1 MGFRNKI
8 FDSFKI
14 AKEILQVTG
23 YAEENANYN
32 IFTNSDPFDFYRKIE
47 RSERYMPVTQRGLR
61 KAFTRGLIGIEF
73 FIEMATSLRPLADE
87 AQDIDEITRLL
98 SQQKLTTNPNM
109 HSVTILR
116 NLIKDQN
123 PEIALY
129 AAEGLNTIENAFMEK
144 IQRIK
149 DRITELNDQQNGTE
163 TTDKDNGNNPD
174 GNGTGD
180 GNGNKV
186 KKKIKEKDKYILYYM
201 LGMLY
206 FEFAKLLHGQH
217 LIQLF
222 YLKEAI
228 FCLKTANELKKN
240 NKRILMKLG
249 ESFMLVGRSKTAIKI
264 FTYLFSNNKTDRT
277 LLMKLAECYYNTGD
291 YQNVVT
297 LANLAAKTS
306 IELDEISNLIIY
318 QWLLNT

>member
-1 MGFRNKI
+1 MSFKDII

-14 AKEILQVTG
+14 AKDILSASEPAKGTG
-23 YAEENANYN
+23 NYN
-32 IFTNSDPFDFYRKIE
+32 IFSNNDPFDFYRKIKK
-47 RSERYMPVTQRGLR
+47 SDGYIPVTQRGLR
-61 KAFTRGLIGIEF
+61 KAFTRGIAGIEF

-87 AQDIDEITRLL
+87 AQNIDEITRLL
-98 SQQKLTTNPNM
+98 SQQKLTTNPNL

-129 AAEGLNTIENAFMEK
+129 AAEGLNTIENAFIEK

-149 DRITELNDQQNGTE
+149 DRIKENNKSENITE
-163 TTDKDNGNNPD
+163 TTENNDTDYSGQNDIDKDNG
-174 GNGTGD
+174 
-180 GNGNKV
+180 
-186 KKKIKEKDKYILYYM
+186 KKIKQSIKEKKKYILYYL
-201 LGMLY
+201 LGLLY
-206 FEFAKLLHGQH
+206 YKFAKLLHGQH

-228 FCLKTANELKKN
+228 SSLKAANEINQN
-240 NKRILMKLG
+240 NKRVLTKLG
-249 ESFMLVGRSKTAIKI
+249 ESYMLIGRNKTAIKI
-264 FTYLFSNNKTDRT
+264 FTYLFSGNKKDRV

-297 LANLAAKTS
+297 LANLAAKS
-306 IELDEISNLIIY
+306 AIELDEISNLIIY
-318 QWLLNT
+318 QWLLNI